1 MYYGPYVNQYI
12 CTTDHTSAS
21 TYALRTIRQPVHMYY
36 GPYVNQYICTTDHTS
51 TSTYVLQTIRQPVH
65 MYYRPYV
72 SQYICT
78 TDPMLTSTYVLQT
91 LRQPVHMYYRP
102 YVNQYSRQASSPIDQ
117 DMGVMDNPLVLVV
130 TSLIIQTCIE
140 STYRLMNFTCKSL
153 IKIQCNLLAYMY

>member
-72 SQYICT
+72 NQYICT
-78 TDPMLTSTYVLQT
+78 TDPTSTSTYVLQT
-91 LRQPVHMYYRP
+91 IRQPVLKTGIKSNRPGYGCNGQPACTCSDLTNHTDVYR
-102 YVNQYSRQASSPIDQ
+102 VNLQVDEFH
-117 DMGVMDNPLVLVV
+117 V
-130 TSLIIQTCIE
+130 
-140 STYRLMNFTCKSL
+140 
-153 IKIQCNLLAYMY
+153 